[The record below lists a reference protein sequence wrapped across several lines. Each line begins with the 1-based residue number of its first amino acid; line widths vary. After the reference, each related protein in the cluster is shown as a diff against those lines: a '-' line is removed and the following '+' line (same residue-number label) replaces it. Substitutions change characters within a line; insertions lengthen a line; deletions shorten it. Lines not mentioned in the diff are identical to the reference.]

1 MSFDYNPT
9 LIMKTLFITISAVTA
24 FFINAASAGS
34 GSVSLGYG
42 TDTFNK
48 GSLLTE
54 ESLSASVGYS
64 QEVESLT
71 FEASASSF
79 DELSDGQSVYVF
91 SAGAS
96 SEFLDLLKAYVGLE
110 HEEIVNGQSQLDVV
124 AKLSLNTAL
133 SPYILIQRD
142 TSDNNY
148 VFEGGASHGFDLQFA
163 NLTIGGSV
171 GSADRYG
178 VENNDYYQV
187 GATLSKNLTDSVE
200 ASLGYARVDSE
211 SMDGENL
218 LSAAFSF
225 SF

>member
-1 MSFDYNPT
+1 
-9 LIMKTLFITISAVTA
+9 MKTLFITISAVTA

-64 QEVESLT
+64 QEIESLT
-71 FEASASSF
+71 LEGSAASF

-91 SAGAS
+91 SVGAS
-96 SEFLDLLKAYVGLE
+96 SEFADLLKAYVGLE

-124 AKLSLNTAL
+124 ARLSLNTVL
-133 SPYILIQRD
+133 SPYVLIQRD

-148 VFEGGASHGFDLQFA
+148 VFEGGVSHGFDLQFA

-171 GSADRYG
+171 GNADRYG

-187 GATLSKNLTDSVE
+187 GATLSKNLTDSIE
-200 ASLGYARVDSE
+200 ASVGYARVDSE
-211 SMDGENL
+211 SMDGEDL
-218 LSAAFSF
+218 LSAAFNF

>member
-1 MSFDYNPT
+1 
-9 LIMKTLFITISAVTA
+9 MKTLFITISAVTA

-64 QEVESLT
+64 QEIESLT
-71 FEASASSF
+71 FEGSAASF

-91 SAGAS
+91 SVGAS
-96 SEFLDLLKAYVGLE
+96 SEFASLLKAYVGLE
-110 HEEIVNGQSQLDVV
+110 HEEIVNGQSQLDAVV
-124 AKLSLNTAL
+124 RLSLNTAL
-133 SPYILIQRD
+133 SPYVLIQRD

-148 VFEGGASHGFDLQFA
+148 VFEGGVSHGFDLQFA
-163 NLTIGGSV
+163 ELTLGGSV
-171 GSADRYG
+171 GNSDRYG
-178 VENNDYYQV
+178 VKNNDYYQV
-187 GATLSKNLTDSVE
+187 GATLSKNLTDSIE
-200 ASLGYARVDSE
+200 ASVGYARVDSE
-211 SMDGENL
+211 SMNGEDL
-218 LSAAFSF
+218 LSAGLSF